1 MLDGKGSFNV
11 FHDISGI
18 NRALG
23 ESEKTLELFKQIET
37 NASARP
43 ERLWIIVQ
51 DLAFEHKEFELI
63 NRYIEDIEQEYR
75 LAYSDYIR
83 DLGLFTND
91 EHLKWVRRTFK
102 KKPISLSCLPS
113 SMVRMPSPRRS
124 VIGQRTYSTARTAS
138 STKRGVFAN
147 GDAPIDS
154 TAT

>member
-102 KKPISLSCLPS
+102 KETDQLVLL
-113 SMVRMPSPRRS
+113 
-124 VIGQRTYSTARTAS
+124 AE
-138 STKRGVFAN
+138 FN
-147 GDAPIDS
+147 GEDALAEKIRNRAKDVLNSKDGIID
-154 TAT
+154 